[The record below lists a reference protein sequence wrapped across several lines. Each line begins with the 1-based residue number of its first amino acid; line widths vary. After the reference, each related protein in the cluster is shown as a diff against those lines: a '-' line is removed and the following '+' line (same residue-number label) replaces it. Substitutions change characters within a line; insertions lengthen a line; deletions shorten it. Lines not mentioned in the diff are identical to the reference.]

1 MTAERSEKPMDNN
14 ILFSPETITVNA
26 LMHPDTDLLA
36 SDEKIYIFLGQDFS
50 IKLVDFVPDEL
61 KDEFLDFVAEV
72 MEEDEVSMDLSYK
85 EGKWDSLMMLT
96 LVMELEAEYGVSIPM
111 ESLGNVKTLSDMC

>member
-1 MTAERSEKPMDNN
+1 M
-14 ILFSPETITVNA
+14 
-26 LMHPDTDLLA
+26 
-36 SDEKIYIFLGQDFS
+36 
-50 IKLVDFVPDEL
+50 
-61 KDEFLDFVAEV
+61 DEFLDFVAEV

-111 ESLGNVKTLSDMC
+111 ESLGNVKTLSDMYEYVR